1 MATIDVDVKQIE
13 RAIAQLPA
21 EDLAELMSWLEEYHA
36 EVWDKR
42 IEEDLK
48 TGRLDALLAEADE
61 EYKAGLAQPL

>member
-1 MATIDVDVKQIE
+1 MATIDANVEQIE

-61 EYKAGLAQPL
+61 EYEAGLAQPL